1 MWGTFLS
8 EPLPIGGQVG
18 RCPACCLIG
27 RIPIR
32 NRKNLCSRN
41 DALARAHAALIRLSA
56 GYSAVAG
63 RLDTRYSPVRRS
75 PPGTASSP
83 RDAPRLAC
91 VKPVASVHPEPGSN
105 SPLYN
110 NVLTCLRS
118 QSAKTAQKN
127 RRHLLC
133 SQNASEIPKFKAPS
147 IKLKLTARILYPRT
161 LPTKAAPVLLVLLLC
176 LYEILSKNASPRT
189 LPTKAAPVLLVLL
202 LCLYEILSKNASSYF
217 ATGFSPKADAKVR
230 TSKLPA
236 KCFRNFFQRKPK
248 VFTFLDINQA
258 AECRRLMN
266 RGEKCLNVSLYESK
280 IELISDSE
288 SENFVLL
295 CRPRLILI

>member
-1 MWGTFLS
+1 
-8 EPLPIGGQVG
+8 
-18 RCPACCLIG
+18 
-27 RIPIR
+27 
-32 NRKNLCSRN
+32 
-41 DALARAHAALIRLSA
+41 
-56 GYSAVAG
+56 
-63 RLDTRYSPVRRS
+63 
-75 PPGTASSP
+75 
-83 RDAPRLAC
+83 
-91 VKPVASVHPEPGSN
+91 
-105 SPLYN
+105 LYN

-147 IKLKLTARILYPRT
+147 IKLKLTARILY
-161 LPTKAAPVLLVLLLC
+161 
-176 LYEILSKNASPRT
+176 PRT